1 MLSFIRAKLF
11 IVIVPTDNILSPNDY
26 FYMQR
31 TPSPLLLAAITALLA
46 LYLASLWVP
55 IWVDDFDVYR
65 TTSLL
70 QGIRP
75 RAFLGTITSI
85 FNIGPW
91 GFTFLKIAALYIW
104 LLLILEKIATKLF
117 DKNGYSKWQ
126 LFVFIVLSFIFTFN
140 TVTYMTY
147 AQVGIIDSIPY
158 LLILI
163 AVMLLDKV
171 DERSPSLVQ
180 ICVINLLLISAV
192 LIHEKSIF
200 DIAILFIWVFF
211 RSGYKAAIF
220 YISPSILISLE
231 FLYLVRGQKT
241 SGFTPEEYI
250 QIFGWARKFLM
261 EYSLNIYGIII
272 GGGSLWVLYGVFSY
286 QYIRRVLIGRL
297 QKFSAFL
304 MVFLMLVICFLPLTV
319 AWDTNRIIGL
329 IWLPTFLLLTKID
342 LNSLFTKSRSTFIGL
357 IFLCIFQIAM
367 PPVLIP
373 HIGVVPFNGY
383 GQFARDFL
391 ESSLF
396 HSKK

>member
-1 MLSFIRAKLF
+1 ML
-11 IVIVPTDNILSPNDY
+11 
-26 FYMQR
+26 R
-31 TPSPLLLAAITALLA
+31 TPNPLMLAAIAASLG

-55 IWVDDFDVYR
+55 IWVDDFEVYR

-75 RAFLGTITSI
+75 RAFLGTFTSI

-104 LLLILEKIATKLF
+104 LLLILEKIATTLF
-117 DKNGYSKWQ
+117 AHNRCTIWQ
-126 LFVFIVLSFIFTFN
+126 LFVFIAISFTFAFN

-158 LLILI
+158 LL
-163 AVMLLDKV
+163 VLLA
-171 DERSPSLVQ
+171 
-180 ICVINLLLISAV
+180 LLLLNKAEQKTPSFRKIFIINCLLICAV

-200 DIAILFIWVFF
+200 DIAILFLWIFS
-211 RSGYKAAIF
+211 RCGLKAASL
-220 YISPSILISLE
+220 YIGPSILMSLE

-261 EYSLNIYGIII
+261 EYSLNIWGVII
-272 GGGSLWVLYGVFSY
+272 GGGSLWALYGIFSY
-286 QYIRRVLIGRL
+286 QYISQVSIGRA
-297 QKFSAFL
+297 QKLSAFL
-304 MVFLMLVICFLPLTV
+304 VVFLMLVICFLPLTV
-319 AWDTNRIIGL
+319 AWDTNRIVGL

-342 LNSLFTKSRSTFIGL
+342 LNSLFAKSRLTFIGL
-357 IFLCIFQIAM
+357 IFLCSFQIAM

-373 HIGVVPFNGY
+373 HVGVVPFNSY